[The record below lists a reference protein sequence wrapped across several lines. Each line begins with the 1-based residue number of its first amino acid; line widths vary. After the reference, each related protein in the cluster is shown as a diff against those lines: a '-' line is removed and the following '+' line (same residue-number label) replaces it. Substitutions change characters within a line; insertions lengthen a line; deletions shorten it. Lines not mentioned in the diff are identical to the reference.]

1 MQQQQRLR
9 IKTTALGGI
18 MLALSVVTLFL
29 ASFVP
34 GFELTLYA
42 VSSLYTAV
50 MIMETRVKGGGLFYI
65 ASSILAL
72 LLVPNKAA
80 VLPYLFFFGLYGI
93 VKFYI
98 EKIRKQPVEII
109 LKLIFFNASIGSGI
123 LLFKAAFLGNIHL
136 PEYSNILLV
145 LGAQP
150 LFLLYDYI
158 FTLLIAFY
166 KKRFSK
172 GH

>member
-1 MQQQQRLR
+1 MRQQQRLR
-9 IKTTALGGI
+9 TKTTALGGI

-109 LKLIFFNASIGSGI
+109 LKLVFQYSVSFGRSTPVPPLRLHIYSPYRI
-123 LLFKAAFLGNIHL
+123 L
-136 PEYSNILLV
+136 
-145 LGAQP
+145 
-150 LFLLYDYI
+150 
-158 FTLLIAFY
+158 
-166 KKRFSK
+166 
-172 GH
+172 